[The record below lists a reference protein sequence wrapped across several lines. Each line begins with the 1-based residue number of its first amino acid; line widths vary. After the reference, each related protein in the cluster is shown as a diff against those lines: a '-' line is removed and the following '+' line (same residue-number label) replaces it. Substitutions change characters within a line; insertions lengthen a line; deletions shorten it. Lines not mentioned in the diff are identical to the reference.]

1 MFFYLYQAANS
12 NLQAQY
18 DSIVSENLQLQAKI
32 KIFEKNEM
40 ENAKNLHMLR
50 NSNDSL
56 KEKLKHDLEEISSQL
71 KIEIIRLE
79 KQSDEKIAENQG
91 KF

>member
-1 MFFYLYQAANS
+1 M
-12 NLQAQY
+12 
-18 DSIVSENLQLQAKI
+18 QLQAKI

-56 KEKLKHDLEEISSQL
+56 KEKLKHDSEEISSQL
-71 KIEIIRLE
+71 KIEIIQLE
-79 KQSDEKIAENQG
+79 KQRDEKIAENQG
-91 KF
+91 INFKIL